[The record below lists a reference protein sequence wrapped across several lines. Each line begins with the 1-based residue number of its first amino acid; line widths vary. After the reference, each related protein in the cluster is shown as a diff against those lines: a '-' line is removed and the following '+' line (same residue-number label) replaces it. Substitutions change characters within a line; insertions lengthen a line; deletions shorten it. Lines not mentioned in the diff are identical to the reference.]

1 MTDSPATKP
10 VKQDR
15 EGVDLK
21 RIIHSRYPSLPE
33 NQRKVA
39 DFLLQRAREAPFFSV
54 VQVEKECGVS
64 KATVVR
70 LAQNLGFSGFLELR
84 EKLLEGVQSEIRL
97 RDRFPLISKVDGA
110 ETLTMV
116 AHQDV
121 KNINQTINHLDRQV
135 FQEVIGLILRA
146 DHVFTFGLGI
156 SSLMA
161 GILAYSLKQVAIHA
175 RPLVHGHETFLE
187 QLAFLTPK
195 DLLIAFS
202 FPPYSRETVNTAKAA
217 SAHKLPLVAIT
228 DKPTSPV
235 TFFADRVLPI
245 RSQNLLYTNSFS
257 AISVII
263 NALSTEV
270 AMRNKSRIAA
280 NLEEANRLLEESGH
294 YTE

>member
-1 MTDSPATKP
+1 
-10 VKQDR
+10 
-15 EGVDLK
+15 VDLK
-21 RIIHSRYPSLPE
+21 RVIHSRYPSLPE

-39 DFLLQRAREAPFFSV
+39 DFLLQRSREVPFFSV
-54 VQVEKECGVS
+54 VQIEKECGVS

-116 AHQDV
+116 ANQDV

-135 FQEVIGLILRA
+135 FQEVIGMILRA
-146 DHVFTFGLGI
+146 DQVFTFGLGI

-161 GILAYSLKQVAIHA
+161 SILAYSLKQVAIHA
-175 RPLVHGHETFLE
+175 RPLAHGHETFLE
-187 QLAFLTPK
+187 QLAFVTPR
-195 DLLIAFS
+195 DLLIGFS
-202 FPPYSRETVNTAKAA
+202 FPPYSRETVDAAKAA
-217 SAHKLPLVAIT
+217 AGHKLPLVAIT
-228 DKPTSPV
+228 DKSTSPI
-235 TFFADRVLPI
+235 TFYAERVLPI
-245 RSQNLLYTNSFS
+245 RSQNMLYTNSFS

-263 NALSTEV
+263 NALATEV

-280 NLEEANRLLEESGH
+280 NLEEANRLLEESGY